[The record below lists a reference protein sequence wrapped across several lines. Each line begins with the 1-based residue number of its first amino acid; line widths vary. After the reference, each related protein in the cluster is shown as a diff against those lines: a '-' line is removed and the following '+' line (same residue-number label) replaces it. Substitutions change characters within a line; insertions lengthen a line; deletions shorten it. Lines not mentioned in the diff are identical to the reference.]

1 MATTSQ
7 PYRGRLAPSPTGL
20 LHLGHART
28 FAMAAERAR
37 GGEFLLRIEDLDQM
51 RCKPEFEAA
60 VYEDLRWLG
69 LSWSEGPDVDGPFAP
84 YRQSERRAWYLAAW
98 EKLRAGGFIYP
109 CFCSRKDVQ
118 QAVTAPHGDDEPVYP
133 GTCRPAVGTISDDQA
148 PGGKTWR
155 FRVPDGE
162 RLRFHD
168 EYAGEQ
174 QTVAGVDFGD
184 FVIWR
189 RDDVPAYQ
197 LAVVADDAAMGITE
211 VVRGDDLRVST
222 FRQLLL
228 YRALGLTPPRF
239 YHCPLVLDASGR
251 RLAKREDALSLR
263 TLRERGITPE
273 QIRNGDFGADF

>member
-1 MATTSQ
+1 
-7 PYRGRLAPSPTGL
+7 
-20 LHLGHART
+20 
-28 FAMAAERAR
+28 MAAERAR
-37 GGEFLLRIEDLDQM
+37 GGALVMRVEDLDQA
-51 RCKPEFEAA
+51 RCRPAFEVAI
-60 VYEDLRWLG
+60 YEDLRWLG
-69 LSWSEGPDVDGPFAP
+69 VEWSEGPETGGPFAP
-84 YRQSERRAWYLAAW
+84 YRQSERRAWYLEAW

-133 GTCRPAVGTISDDQA
+133 GTCRPSFGAVSNAAA
-148 PGGKTWR
+148 PAGKTWR

-168 EYAGEQ
+168 ERAGWQEA
-174 QTVAGVDFGD
+174 VAGVDFGD
-184 FVIWR
+184 FVVWR

-197 LAVVADDAAMGITE
+197 LAVVVDDAAMEITE

-228 YRALGLTPPRF
+228 YRALGLIAPRF
-239 YHCPLVLDASGR
+239 YHCPLVLDARGR

-263 TLRERGITPE
+263 ALWERGITPE
-273 QIRNGDFGADF
+273 QIRAGDF